1 LQPGINVRVLSVI
14 SAYPSSI
21 GGAQLHAHELNQALQ
36 RCGIDVTVAT
46 LWRESRTDWLRGST
60 VAAPSPQPV
69 SRLDGISVEVVGLTP
84 GERRAAALPALTYYS
99 SMRRARPRLT
109 RLFQQQ
115 AEVAIERS
123 RPDVAHLSR
132 IGREWW
138 YQAFLEV
145 LGARGVPFVITPNH
159 HAHWGTRARDW
170 WWNEIYRAAGAV
182 LVLSDHEADTVARL
196 GVPRDRIIRTVVGV
210 VGGPTEESS
219 TERATD
225 DRHPVVLFLGQVKT
239 YKGLDRLY
247 EAMVGHVWPEHAT
260 ARLVVVG
267 PWVDR
272 LQRLRRRL
280 EADDRVDV
288 LGPVDEVTKWTQLRR
303 ASVLCMP
310 STEEALGGVYVEAW
324 SVGCPAIGADI
335 PPVRELFERARTGLV
350 VAPEPPAIGR
360 ALASLLSD
368 PDRSEALGA
377 AGAVAVGEEYN
388 WDVAAQRAAAAYELV
403 LSRA

>member
-1 LQPGINVRVLSVI
+1 MRVLSVI

-36 RCGIDVTVAT
+36 RRGTEVTVAT

-60 VAAPSPQPV
+60 VAAPLPQPV
-69 SRLDGISVEVVGLTP
+69 SDLDGIPVEIVGLP
-84 GERRAAALPALTYYS
+84 PRERRAAALPALTYYP
-99 SMRRARPRLT
+99 SMRRTRPRLT
-109 RLFQQQ
+109 RLFRQQ
-115 AEVAIERS
+115 AELAVERH
-123 RPDVAHLSR
+123 RPEVAHLSR

-138 YQAFLEV
+138 YQAFIEV
-145 LGARGVPFVITPNH
+145 LAARGVPFVLTPNH
-159 HAHWGTRARDW
+159 HAHWGTRTRDW
-170 WWNEIYRAAGAV
+170 WWNEIYRAADAV
-182 LVLSDHEADTVARL
+182 LVLSDHEADAVARI

-210 VGGPTEESS
+210 VGGPAQGAS
-219 TERATD
+219 TERAAD
-225 DRHPVVLFLGQVKT
+225 DRHPVVLFLGQIKT
-239 YKGLDRLY
+239 YKGVDRLY
-247 EAMVGHVWPEHAT
+247 EAMVEHVWPDHAA

-272 LQRLRRRL
+272 LHRLRRRL
-280 EADDRVDV
+280 EADPRVDV
-288 LGPVDEVTKWTQLRR
+288 LGPVDEATKWSQLRR
-303 ASVLCMP
+303 ATVLCMP

-360 ALASLLSD
+360 ALTALLADSD
-368 PDRSEALGA
+368 RIKALGA
-377 AGAVAVGEEYN
+377 AGAAAVDEEYN
-388 WDVAAQRAAAAYELV
+388 WDIAAQRATAAYERA